1 WQLLALLR
9 RQLPLRR
16 RLGGGPARLH
26 AQPGR
31 LALPAPTVLQ
41 LLDLRA
47 AGRLLPFLLDLRLL
61 LQLGLG
67 PPELPVHAAS
77 ITGSS
82 GRPRAAHP
90 GRPARAERRPRDSLR
105 APMTDELLAAVA
117 AEHGTPTYV
126 YDLDTV
132 TDRFRRVE

>member
-1 WQLLALLR
+1 GPREASWQLLALLR

-26 AQPGR
+26 AQHGR

-67 PPELPVHAAS
+67 PPELPVHGAS
-77 ITGSS
+77 ITGD
-82 GRPRAAHP
+82 RDAP
-90 GRPARAERRPRDSLR
+90 GRPIRAARPAPSGGPVIASERL
-105 APMTDELLAAVA
+105 
-117 AEHGTPTYV
+117 
-126 YDLDTV
+126 
-132 TDRFRRVE
+132 